1 MSGDS
6 MIPIQGG
13 KSVCIHRL
21 YLSNWATDLDH
32 SMRLLRDAL
41 HSIRGDKHVDLE
53 ATIAG
58 ADALAQRVE
67 SQIEECLEDQVGE
80 FAQMGRP

>member
-1 MSGDS
+1 MSGERT
-6 MIPIQGG
+6 IPTQGD

-21 YLSNWATDLDH
+21 YLSNWCDDLDH
-32 SMRLLRDAL
+32 TLRLLRDAL
-41 HSIRGDKHVDLE
+41 RSVRGEAHVDLE

-80 FAQMGRP
+80 FAQLGRP